1 MNLGVTQDMKK
12 MRIFSVISLL
22 SFAGI
27 FHLLFSVSI
36 ATTLSFGVV
45 TTSIAQENAPK
56 TRRVPTL
63 RARVYEQLARAQSES
78 EAGKV
83 NEAIEILD
91 VVKSKISSMNAYE
104 IATMYNFYGFIYY
117 EQENFPK
124 TIESFEQAIQ
134 QSPIPVGFEQTA
146 LYSLAQ
152 LNMVEG
158 DYKKVINY
166 LNRWEAL
173 ATGEIP
179 PRNMILKAQAL
190 YQDKQFE
197 DAGALIEKAI
207 AAHEAEGYLP
217 DENWLVL
224 QRAIYYELKQPV
236 KVKDTIAKLIRLY
249 DTPRYWI
256 QLAGM
261 YGELEQND
269 KQLATMEI
277 AYQRGYVTAGSDIFM
292 LSQLYYFNGIPY
304 KGARLMEEG
313 LSTGALEENLRN
325 ASFLA
330 QSWQAAREDDK
341 AINAFEVAAGLSE
354 NGELDAQLALLY
366 YNNDQF
372 DKAIEAANKAIEK
385 GELRNP
391 GNTYMV
397 LGLSLYSKKLFA
409 EAINTLAKA
418 EEFAPSR
425 ASARQ
430 WRGFVERERT
440 TYEARLELESAG

>member
-1 MNLGVTQDMKK
+1 MIYDMKK
-12 MRIFSVISLL
+12 MRVFSVFSIL

-27 FHLLFSVSI
+27 FHLLFSMSV

-45 TTSIAQENAPK
+45 TESVAQNAPK

-63 RARVYEQLARAQSES
+63 RARVYEQLARAQTES
-78 EAGKV
+78 EAGNV
-83 NEAIEILD
+83 TGAIEILD
-91 VVKSKISSMNAYE
+91 DVKAKISSMNPYE

-124 TIESFEQAIQ
+124 TIESFELAIEQ
-134 QSPIPVGFEQTA
+134 TPIPVGFEQTA

-158 DYKKVINY
+158 DYKKVIDY
-166 LNRWEAL
+166 LERWEAL
-173 ATGEIP
+173 ATGDIP

-190 YQDKQFE
+190 YQDKQYK
-197 DAGALIEKAI
+197 DAGSLIETAI

-261 YGELEQND
+261 YGELEQNE

-277 AYQRGYVTAGSDIFM
+277 AYQRGYVTSGSDIFM

-325 ASFLA
+325 TRFLA
-330 QSWQAAREDDK
+330 QSWQAAREDNK
-341 AINAFEVAAGLSE
+341 AIDAFEVAAGLSE
-354 NGELDAQLALLY
+354 DGELDAQLALLY
-366 YNNDQF
+366 YNNDKF
-372 DKAIEAANKAIEK
+372 DKAIESSNRAIEK
-385 GELRNP
+385 GSLRNA

-397 LGLSLYSKKLFA
+397 LGLSLYNKRQFA
-409 EAINTLAKA
+409 EALDTLAKA

-430 WRGFVERERT
+430 WRGFVEREKN
-440 TYEARLELESAG
+440 TYEARIALESAG

>member
-1 MNLGVTQDMKK
+1 MRKVRVFSVFSILSLAGIPNLLLTISMTTALTFGVTN
-12 MRIFSVISLL
+12 V
-22 SFAGI
+22 SFA
-27 FHLLFSVSI
+27 
-36 ATTLSFGVV
+36 
-45 TTSIAQENAPK
+45 QDAPK

-63 RARVYEQLARAQSES
+63 RARVYEQLARAQTES
-78 EAGKV
+78 EAGNV
-83 NEAIEILD
+83 EDAIGILD
-91 VVKSKISSMNAYE
+91 DVKAKIGSMNAYE

-124 TIESFEQAIQ
+124 TIESFERAIEQ
-134 QSPIPVGFEQTA
+134 TPIPIGFEQTA

-158 DYKKVINY
+158 DYKKVIDY
-166 LNRWEAL
+166 LERWEAL
-173 ATGEIP
+173 ATGDIP
-179 PRNMILKAQAL
+179 PRNMILKAQAF
-190 YQDKQFE
+190 YQDKQFAE
-197 DAGALIEKAI
+197 AGYLIEKAI

-217 DENWLVL
+217 DENWLIL
-224 QRAIYYELKQPV
+224 QRAIYFELKQPV

-249 DTPRYWI
+249 DTPTYWI

-261 YGELEQND
+261 YGELEENE

-277 AYQRGYVTAGSDIFM
+277 AYQRGYVTSGSDIFM

-313 LSTGALEENLRN
+313 LSSGVLEENLRN
-325 ASFLA
+325 TQFLA
-330 QSWQAAREDDK
+330 QSWQAAREDNK
-341 AINAFEVAAGLSE
+341 AINAFEIAADLSE
-354 NGELDAQLALLY
+354 DGELDAQLALLY
-366 YNNDQF
+366 YNNDKF
-372 DKAIEAANKAIEK
+372 DKAIEASNRAIDK

-397 LGLSLYSKKLFA
+397 LGLALYNKRQFA
-409 EAINTLAKA
+409 DAITTLAKA

-430 WRGFVERERT
+430 WRGFVEREKT
-440 TYEARLELESAG
+440 TYEARVALEAAG